1 MIKLFLSKFALP
13 SLLLILITSSTVFA
27 QSKGKVSGTV
37 LDESG
42 EPLIGVQVLIEGTT
56 RGVLTDLNGE
66 YSIINLEAGTFVLVF
81 RYIGFATT
89 RVEEVVVRLDRTTEI
104 DVTLREEVIEG
115 QEIVVTAERPIVEK
129 DRTTTTAYVSSE
141 QLEDLPIVSLNEA
154 VNQQAGVVDGHFRG
168 GRIGEVAYLVNGVP
182 INNAFNNNAAFEVE
196 QNMVSSL
203 EVISGVFNAEYGQAL
218 SGVVNIVTKGV
229 SNEWTANF
237 LGYVGTVYS
246 NRELEMVRRTSGP
259 TELGER
265 LTIDDFVNEKISYT
279 EAYSTFRSRDVQFS
293 VGGPIIKDKFS
304 IQATLRYVS
313 EPGNLIGRD
322 LFKPSD
328 QQLSFTEGNS
338 IVAGLTGSGGSET
351 WLLQSTGSGELQG
364 LNYYDRYSLN
374 TSFVY
379 EINSRF
385 KLDYNLFLQ
394 QQDGSNYDHSYK
406 YVPDGINNYY
416 NLSQNHILGLRYSIG
431 QNSFANFSYSYL
443 YDSGESY
450 LYSDAT
456 ATGEL
461 DQRYVN
467 PNFEAQEGQFAFN
480 VGGNYLNSGISVTK
494 THTIVTDFTSQIN
507 NTVLFKSGI
516 SARFHS
522 LDNEGYGITKT
533 GNQPAVRSNNIYAN
547 SSLEVN
553 PYEAAAYSQV
563 KLEFD
568 NLIVNAGLRAD
579 YFEPDFVVVRDISQ
593 GQFDRIADVS
603 TEAEGDSISNRTKAE
618 DTFQLSPRLG
628 IAFPISETGVM
639 RFSAGLFFQTPQLNL
654 LYTNNEF
661 EANPANASITYG
673 NASLKPE
680 RTLSFEVGLQQ
691 GLTETLGMDL
701 TLYSKDIRNLSGLE
715 FFRNFNGQYTAQLVN
730 LDYGTVKGFTLSLY
744 QRGGGPVSWTL
755 DYTYQFA
762 NGSASNPQET
772 LQRALEGQDPVIK
785 LNRLDWD
792 RRNVLN
798 NTITWNS
805 PYGLT
810 LSFINTLQS
819 GSPYTSLRNFRQS
832 TIPNNEDT
840 PPWFNSNARVFYKPP
855 VIEQDVE
862 IFLQVNNVFDSTPEF
877 GVFNDTGLATE
888 SGELNRRID
897 QNAQPGGLNTLTEW
911 FLNPQSVGAP
921 RTVRVGLSF
930 KF

>member
-1 MIKLFLSKFALP
+1 MIKLFLSKYVLF
-13 SLLLILITSSTVFA
+13 SLFIILFTSTAVFA
-27 QSKGKVSGTV
+27 QSKGKISGTV
-37 LDESG
+37 EDESG

-56 RGVLTDLNGE
+56 RGVLTDLDGN
-66 YSIINLEAGTFVLVF
+66 YSIINLEADTYVLVF

-89 RVEEVVVRLDRTTEI
+89 KVEEVEVRLDRTTEI
-104 DVTLREEVIEG
+104 DVILREEVIEG

-229 SNEWTANF
+229 ASEWTASF
-237 LGYVGTVYS
+237 LGYAGTVVS
-246 NRELEMVRRTSGP
+246 DRELEMVNRTTGP
-259 TELGER
+259 GAFLSA
-265 LTIDDFVNEKISYT
+265 DDFVNEKISYS
-279 EAYSTFRSRDVQFS
+279 EAYKTFGNRDIQFS
-293 VGGPIIKDKFS
+293 IGGPVIKDKLG
-304 IQATLRYVS
+304 IQATIRYVS
-313 EPGNLIGRD
+313 DSGNLIGRE
-322 LFKPSD
+322 LFMPGDD
-328 QQLSFTEGNS
+328 QNETIATEDRENW
-338 IVAGLTGSGGSET
+338 IIE
-351 WLLQSTGSGELQG
+351 STGDGELVG
-364 LNYYDRYSLN
+364 LNFYERYSIN
-374 TSFVY
+374 TALVY

-394 QQDGSNYDHSYK
+394 TQDGRNYDHSYK
-406 YVPDGINNYY
+406 YTPDGINKYY
-416 NLSQNHILGLRYSIG
+416 NFSQNHILGLRYSIG

-443 YDSGESY
+443 YDKGESY
-450 LYSDAT
+450 LYDDAT
-456 ATGEL
+456 AETNVTL
-461 DQRYVN
+461 DERYVSS
-467 PNFEAQEGQFAFN
+467 NFASQQGQFAFN
-480 VGGNYLNSGISVTK
+480 MGGNYLNSGQGITES
-494 THTIVTDFTSQIN
+494 HTIVTDFTSQIN
-507 NTVLFKSGI
+507 NIVLFKTGL

-522 LDNEGYGITKT
+522 LDNEGFGITKI
-533 GNQPAVRSNNIYAN
+533 GNFPAIRATNEYSTN
-547 SSLEVN
+547 SLEVS
-553 PYEAAAYSQV
+553 PYEAAGYSQV
-563 KLEFD
+563 KLEFE
-568 NLIVNAGLRAD
+568 NLIVNAGLRFD
-579 YFEPDFVVVRDISQ
+579 YFQPDFVVVRDISQ
-593 GQFDRIADVS
+593 GESEVIADVS
-603 TEAEGDSISNRTKAE
+603 TPAVGDSISNRVDA
-618 DTFQLSPRLG
+618 DDSFQLSPRLG
-628 IAFPISETGVM
+628 IAFPISERGVM

-691 GLTETLGMDL
+691 GLSETLGMDL

-744 QRGGGPVSWTL
+744 QRGAGPISWTL
-755 DYTYQFA
+755 DYTLQFA
-762 NGSASNPQET
+762 NGSASDPQET
-772 LQRALEGQDPVIK
+772 LQRALNGQDPVIRI
-785 LNRLDWD
+785 NRLNWD

-810 LSFINTLQS
+810 VSFINSLQS
-819 GSPYTSLRNFRQS
+819 GSPYTSQRDFRQS
-832 TIPNNEDT
+832 NIPNNEDT
-840 PPWFNSNARVFYKPP
+840 PAWFNSNARVFYKPP
-855 VIEQDVE
+855 IIKQDIEV
-862 IFLQVNNVFDSTPEF
+862 FVQVNNVFDSTPEF
-877 GVFNDTGLATE
+877 GVFSDTGLATE
-888 SGELNRRID
+888 STELNRRLED
-897 QNAQPGGLNTLTEW
+897 GAEPGGLNTLTEW

-921 RTVRVGLSF
+921 RTVRVGISL